1 MGRNSITGGVT
12 PAGPSRIQFD
22 FIIDSVRFRPTLP
35 WPATAA
41 NLERARRHLARI
53 KAQIEAGTFCF
64 AEVFPDYKGLT
75 TVPAT
80 VRTRSCGE
88 IFDDFLQHEKRR
100 VARGDLA
107 PVTLTSHR
115 QILDHVWRPHLGR
128 LPFLGIPHS
137 MLIKIADAQNWNK
150 KTYNNAISAL
160 RRAFAF
166 GFLDYPERRDPAASL
181 RCSRIG
187 RKDRP
192 AIDPFSIQDAEV
204 LIAALHRDWGE
215 GQGNYDELRFF
226 TGLRPSEE
234 IALVVTDYDR
244 QRGVLSVTKARVG
257 GIDNV
262 CELEPDA
269 GPQST
274 VGRQRA
280 WPPYHYDV
288 DRLCRMDRGRRRI
301 RHRCHPS
308 RPEAKALER
317 SRHSLGRSQG
327 SCPDSHLRP

>member
-1 MGRNSITGGVT
+1 LITGGVT

-35 WPATAA
+35 WPATAS
-41 NLERARRHLARI
+41 NLERARKHLARI

-75 TVPAT
+75 KVPAT

-166 GFLDYPERRDPAASL
+166 GYLDYPERRDPAASL
-181 RCSRIG
+181 RCPRIG
-187 RKDRP
+187 KKDRP

-204 LIAALHRDWGE
+204 LIAALHPQAMNTREATGAPPVITMSQPEVFLWSWERSCQLPRRDAHHRASY
-215 GQGNYDELRFF
+215 N
-226 TGLRPSEE
+226 
-234 IALVVTDYDR
+234 
-244 QRGVLSVTKARVG
+244 
-257 GIDNV
+257 
-262 CELEPDA
+262 
-269 GPQST
+269 
-274 VGRQRA
+274 RA
-280 WPPYHYDV
+280 WQ
-288 DRLCRMDRGRRRI
+288 C
-301 RHRCHPS
+301 
-308 RPEAKALER
+308 
-317 SRHSLGRSQG
+317 
-327 SCPDSHLRP
+327 